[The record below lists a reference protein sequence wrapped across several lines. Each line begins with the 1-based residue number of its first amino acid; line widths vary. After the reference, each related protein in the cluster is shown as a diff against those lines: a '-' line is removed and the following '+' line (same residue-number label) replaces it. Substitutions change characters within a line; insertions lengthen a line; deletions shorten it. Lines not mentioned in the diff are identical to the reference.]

1 MRLLL
6 RAIFLLLLAIG
17 GTMLWVLSHED
28 QYIYFPEREMV
39 QSPAG
44 VGLSFRD
51 IWFTTADG
59 VKLHGW
65 YMPHAHARFT
75 LLHLHGNAG
84 NISQRLAQ
92 YRRWHAMG
100 LSIFA
105 FDYRGYG
112 ASEGTP
118 SEEGLHSDAVAA
130 WSLLQNPGY
139 AAAGNIIIAGR
150 SLGCAVAARLADE
163 VKPVGLALEA
173 PFTSLPGM
181 AEAAYPWLPLRRLLR
196 SRLDTEAAVRSQQ
209 APLLLISAA
218 DDEIIPHWMA
228 DQIFDA
234 ASPPKMR
241 GNLAGGHNDFDVIS
255 ESPYFRLWLQ
265 WLNKLPEKQRTSPGL
280 WVSRES
286 NTLL

>member
-84 NISQRLAQ
+84 NISQRLTQ

-112 ASEGTP
+112 ASEGKP

-139 AAAGNIIIAGR
+139 AAAGSIIIAGR

-173 PFTSLPGM
+173 PFTSLPDM

-265 WLNKLPEKQRTSPGL
+265 WLNKLPEKQRTSPGQ

>member
-1 MRLLL
+1 MKLVL

-17 GTMLWVLSHED
+17 GTILWMLSHED
-28 QYIYFPEREMV
+28 RYIYFPEREIV
-39 QSPAG
+39 QTPAG

-65 YMPHAHARFT
+65 YMPHAHARYT

-100 LSIFA
+100 LSVFA

-139 AAAGNIIIAGR
+139 AAADNIIIAGR
-150 SLGCAVAARLADE
+150 SLGCAVAARLAGE
-163 VKPVGLALEA
+163 VNPVGLALEA
-173 PFTSLPGM
+173 PFTSLPDM
-181 AEAAYPWLPLRRLLR
+181 AEAAYPWLPLRHFVR
-196 SRLDTEAAVRSQQ
+196 SRLDTEAAVRGQH

-218 DDEIIPHWMA
+218 DDEIIPHEMA
-228 DQIFDA
+228 DQIFA
-234 ASPPKMR
+234 AANPPKLR
-241 GNLAGGHNDFDVIS
+241 GNLAGGHNDFDVKS
-255 ESPYFRLWLQ
+255 ESRYFTLWLQ
-265 WLNKLPEKQRTSPGL
+265 WLNKLPEKQSAPGQ
-280 WVSRES
+280 WVSREP